1 MNANGKRTSAGFT
14 LIELMIV
21 IAIIGILATMAMPT
35 FQDRVI
41 RAQVTEALNL
51 ADFAKQG
58 VASFH
63 GKARRMPK
71 DNAEAGLPP
80 GDKIIGN
87 YVTDVSVK
95 EGAIV
100 VTLGNRSNAHVEG
113 KKLALRPAIVEGH
126 PSVPLAWVCGNASA
140 PGKMKVLGANDTTL
154 PGPHLPIDCR

>member
-1 MNANGKRTSAGFT
+1 MNMRTSSGFT

-21 IAIIGILATMAMPT
+21 IAIMGILATMAMPT

-41 RAQVTEALNL
+41 RTQVTEALVL

-58 VASFH
+58 VASFYA
-63 GKARRMPK
+63 KAKRMPK

-80 GDKIIGN
+80 GDKIMGN

-95 EGAIV
+95 EGGIV
-100 VTLGNRSNAHVEG
+100 VTMGNRANAHIDG
-113 KKLALRPAIVEGH
+113 KKLALRPAVVEGH
-126 PSVPLAWVCGNASA
+126 PTVPIAWVCGNAQA
-140 PGKMKVLGANDTTL
+140 AAKMKVLGTNDTTL

>member
-1 MNANGKRTSAGFT
+1 MNASAQRNSAGFT

-21 IAIIGILATMAMPT
+21 IAIMGILATMAMPT

-41 RAQVTEALNL
+41 RTQVTEALNL

-58 VASFH
+58 VAAFY
-63 GKARRMPK
+63 GKAKRMPR

-80 GDKIIGN
+80 GDRIMGN

-100 VTLGNRSNAHVEG
+100 VTMGNRVNAHIEG
-113 KKLALRPAIVEGH
+113 KKLALRPAVVEGH
-126 PSVPLAWVCGNASA
+126 PTVPIAWICGNAPA